1 MGDDKYYTIQVKGA
15 AYRFRPLEPASL
27 ERIALVQSMSVDQ
40 TKVLKS
46 ISLALSEASVGES
59 WPKLFDRWLAKEIT
73 TEEITVGVLKTLVQ
87 RQKDDEKKT
96 KAKSAPAADA
106 E

>member
-1 MGDDKYYTIQVKGA
+1 MGDEKYYTVQVKGT

-40 TKVLKS
+40 AKMIKAITR
-46 ISLALSEASVGES
+46 SLAEAAVGDS
-59 WPKLFDRWLAKEIT
+59 WDKLTDRWMAKELT
-73 TEEITVGVLKTLVQ
+73 TEESTVGILKVLID
-87 RQKDDEKKT
+87 RQKADEKKS
-96 KAKSAPAADA
+96 KVKSAPAADA